1 MNKAWAEFEIY
12 NTIMRNENEEL
23 KERLNKAIEHMN
35 NLTNKS
41 IQELADRLNQIMVE
55 RDRLYIEYA
64 EILEELYKRLPN
76 LKDDENLKLK
86 KIKNF

>member
-1 MNKAWAEFEIY
+1 MK
-12 NTIMRNENEEL
+12 
-23 KERLNKAIEHMN
+23 
-35 NLTNKS
+35 NLENKS

-55 RDRLYIEYA
+55 RDKLYIEYSQ
-64 EILEELYKRLPN
+64 ILEELCKRLPN

>member
-1 MNKAWAEFEIY
+1 MKDLE
-12 NTIMRNENEEL
+12 
-23 KERLNKAIEHMN
+23 
-35 NLTNKS
+35 NKS
-41 IQELADRLNQIMVE
+41 IRELADRLNQIMVE
-55 RDRLYIEYA
+55 RDKLYMEYA